1 MAALKMVGGAS
12 AVALLTVGGALLQNS
27 LYTVEGGHRSIL
39 FSRLGGLQEKV
50 YKEGLNF
57 KVPWLHK
64 PIIFY
69 IRATPRRIT
78 SPTGSKDLQ
87 TVHISLRVLSRP
99 DPIKLTNI
107 TRRLGLDFNDRVLP
121 SIVNEILKSVVAQ
134 FNASQLITQRQMV
147 SNMVRE
153 QLVERARDFDI
164 ILEDVAITDLSFSPQ
179 YTAAIESK
187 QIAQQEAQRAAILVE
202 RAVQERQQKIVQAEG
217 EARAAFMLGEAIEG
231 NPGFLKLR
239 RITAAKHIANTMS
252 KSQNKV
258 YLSSD
263 SLFLNI
269 RDTERDD
276 HLFAFGLKPED
287 GPIVTAA
294 APIVAAAPA
303 AAPAPV
309 LPPVPEFA
317 DIPEITVIPEA
328 PAAVPEAAAVPEEVS
343 A

>member
-1 MAALKMVGGAS
+1 MAAAKLTGIGAGLVLGGAML
-12 AVALLTVGGALLQNS
+12 VRDC

-50 YKEGLNF
+50 YKEGLNL

-64 PIIFY
+64 PIIY
-69 IRATPRRIT
+69 DIRATPRRIT

-99 DPIKLTNI
+99 DPLKLTNI
-107 TRRLGLDFNDRVLP
+107 ARKLGMDFNDRVLP

-179 YTAAIESK
+179 YTAAVEAK

-217 EARAAFMLGEAIEG
+217 EARAATMLGEAINK

-239 RITAAKHIANTMS
+239 RITAAKNIAATMAR
-252 KSQNKV
+252 SQNKV

-269 RDTERDD
+269 RDTDRDTS
-276 HLFAFGLKPED
+276 LFSVGMVD
-287 GPIVTAA
+287 
-294 APIVAAAPA
+294 APLESVA
-303 AAPAPV
+303 
-309 LPPVPEFA
+309 E
-317 DIPEITVIPEA
+317 
-328 PAAVPEAAAVPEEVS
+328 EAAQAEV

>member
-1 MAALKMVGGAS
+1 MSAAKITGAVGTGLLLGGAWFVS
-12 AVALLTVGGALLQNS
+12 NS
-27 LYTVEGGHRSIL
+27 LYTVEGGHRSII
-39 FSRLGGLQEKV
+39 FSRLGGLRDKV

-64 PIIFY
+64 PIIY
-69 IRATPRRIT
+69 DIRATPRRIT

-99 DPIKLTNI
+99 DPLKLTNI
-107 TRRLGLDFNDRVLP
+107 ARRLGLDFNDRVLP

-147 SNMVRE
+147 SNMVRD

-179 YTAAIESK
+179 YTAAVEAK

-217 EARAAFMLGEAIEG
+217 EARAAYMLGEAIAT

-239 RITAAKHIANTMS
+239 RITAAKHIASTMA

-269 RDTERDD
+269 RDTGHDENMFSSGDSGD
-276 HLFAFGLKPED
+276 IIDVTLGAVPED
-287 GPIVTAA
+287 ASVPEA
-294 APIVAAAPA
+294 APVF
-303 AAPAPV
+303 
-309 LPPVPEFA
+309 E
-317 DIPEITVIPEA
+317 E
-328 PAAVPEAAAVPEEVS
+328 AAVPEAAQVFEDAAVPE
-343 A
+343 AA

>member
-1 MAALKMVGGAS
+1 MAALKYVGGAGVI
-12 AVALLTVGGALLQNS
+12 AVALGGALIQNS

-39 FSRLGGLQEKV
+39 FSRLGGLQERV

-64 PIIFY
+64 PIIY
-69 IRATPRRIT
+69 DIRATPRRIT

-99 DPIKLTNI
+99 DPVKLTNI
-107 TRRLGLDFNDRVLP
+107 SRRLGLDFNDRVLP

-147 SNMVRE
+147 SNMVRD

-179 YTAAIESK
+179 YTAAVESK
-187 QIAQQEAQRAAILVE
+187 QIAQQDAQRAAILVE

-217 EARAAFMLGEAIEG
+217 EARAAFMLGEAIAD

-239 RITAAKHIANTMS
+239 RITAAKNIAATMA

-269 RDTERDD
+269 RDTERDAD
-276 HLFAFGLKPED
+276 LFSSQSGKDFVD
-287 GPIVTAA
+287 STIAA
-294 APIVAAAPA
+294 AEAAALPAAPA
-303 AAPAPV
+303 
-309 LPPVPEFA
+309 VPEL
-317 DIPEITVIPEA
+317 
-328 PAAVPEAAAVPEEVS
+328 AAIPEAAAISEAAAIPE
-343 A
+343 AFAA